1 MKNLNRH
8 FGLTLLALTLLFV
21 VGCGSSV
28 KREANVSEG
37 DYYSAEEFKD
47 LSGDQRDAYCAELDA
62 ELARLN
68 DGKSTAEQQA
78 SATDA
83 QVAQVQSQVKALESD
98 YNARKGEVDGLQE
111 EIDYYENLPK
121 VHVVEK
127 GEFLQKISG
136 YERIYADAAK
146 WPRIYFANKD
156 KIQDPNLI
164 FPGWELTIPR
174 DWPST
179 WTVRQDEY
187 LSKIANYWEVYDDA
201 SAWPRIY
208 EANKDKISDPDMIWP
223 GWELTIPRD

>member
-1 MKNLNRH
+1 MKNQIRT
-8 FGLTLLALTLLFV
+8 FGLTLLALALPFA

-28 KREANVSEG
+28 SREANVSEG

-47 LSGDQRDAYCAELDA
+47 LSDEQRDEYCADLDA
-62 ELARLN
+62 ELASLQEN
-68 DGKSTAEQQA
+68 KTKAEQEA
-78 SATDA
+78 DATGA
-83 QVAQVQSQVKALESD
+83 QLAQVQSQVKKLESD
-98 YNARKGEVDGLQE
+98 YNAQKGEVDGLQE
-111 EIDYYENLPK
+111 EIEYYENLPK

-156 KIQDPNLI
+156 KINDPNLI
-164 FPGWELTIPR
+164 YPGWELTIPR

-201 SAWPRIY
+201 SQWPRIY
-208 EANKDKISDPDMIWP
+208 EANKDQISDPDMIWP
-223 GWELTIPRD
+223 GWELSIPRD